1 MFLFKNKPVNK
12 ILFVAPEAAPFVKA
26 GGLGGVMFALPRAL
40 RKLGYDARVMIPR
53 YAGINLEKFNLEMEL
68 EGLQVPTDSTNENE
82 TQPPYLVCNVKKYT
96 HSALNAAYVNDLDA
110 LIQKNQQISLWIH
123 GHSHEFNETKIGKVL
138 MVRNPLGYVS
148 EGEGE
153 EFRRDYVVGV

>member
-1 MFLFKNKPVNK
+1 MERTPLTINHTNAFHTVSLKF
-12 ILFVAPEAAPFVKA
+12 IEEE
-26 GGLGGVMFALPRAL
+26 L
-40 RKLGYDARVMIPR
+40 RKKF
-53 YAGINLEKFNLEMEL
+53 AGKIVVVTHHLPSHL
-68 EGLQVPTDSTNENE
+68 
-82 TQPPYLVCNVKKYT
+82 CNVKKYT

-153 EFRRDYVVGV
+153 EFRRDYVVG